1 LQAGGGSGLV
11 QSVLKE
17 NESLKKSLTEEQ
29 RVLMHLGKPD
39 FQAQATLKLQG
50 AEHII
55 CPTHSACQKG
65 KIAQCRD

>member
-1 LQAGGGSGLV
+1 V
-11 QSVLKE
+11 HSVLKD
-17 NESLKKSLTEEQ
+17 NESLKRLLTEEQ

-55 CPTHSACQKG
+55 CSTHSAVKASPQAMRKYG
-65 KIAQCRD
+65 R